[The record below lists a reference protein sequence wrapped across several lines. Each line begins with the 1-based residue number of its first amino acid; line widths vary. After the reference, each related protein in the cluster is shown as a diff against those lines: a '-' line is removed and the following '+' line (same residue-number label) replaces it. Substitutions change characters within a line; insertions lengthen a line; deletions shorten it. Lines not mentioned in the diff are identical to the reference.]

1 VVRHVLGNVASAE
14 HGGEIEMVN
23 LFEDPSFAEGP
34 GPFPTW
40 WGWFSWPWWWHHF
53 NSVGR
58 ITWTVELQPSEPLEL
73 GYTWNY
79 FWR

>member
-1 VVRHVLGNVASAE
+1 MKTRFFALMTTVLAP
-14 HGGEIEMVN
+14 HM
-23 LFEDPSFAEGP
+23 AEGP

-58 ITWTVELQPSEPLEL
+58 ITWTVEFQPSEPLEL

-79 FWR
+79 YWR